1 MNKAKQ
7 LYELQEVDLE
17 IQHKAEVLTQVKSQ
31 LGRDDDLVAARSAL
45 DTAKKQLADL
55 EHQQKTEDWELD
67 DLGSKIAA
75 VEKKLYGGSMKNP
88 RELTGFQQD
97 LEMLKAQRGERE
109 DKLLA
114 IMMDVETAQ
123 QDVSRKSSEFAAVEK
138 DWNENQQ
145 KLSNQQTE
153 LEAELAKLEQK
164 RELIVG
170 QTDSASLRLYEEMR
184 RARQGQAVSK
194 VMQGRCQ
201 GCRISLPMSDQ
212 QRARMGHELV
222 QCSNCGRILYLS

>member
-17 IQHKAEVLTQVKSQ
+17 IQRKTEALTQIKNQ
-31 LGRDDDLVAARSAL
+31 LGKDDDLVAARSGLETLKKRL
-45 DTAKKQLADL
+45 DDL
-55 EHQQKTEDWELD
+55 EHQQKMEEWELD
-67 DLGSKIAA
+67 DLGTKIAP
-75 VEKKLYGGSMKNP
+75 VEKKLYDGSVKNP
-88 RELTGFQQD
+88 RELTGLQQD
-97 LEMLKAQRGERE
+97 LELLKTQRGQRE

-114 IMMDVETAQ
+114 LMMEVEAAQ
-123 QDVSRKSSEFAAVEK
+123 QEVRQKGSEFVALERE
-138 DWNENQQ
+138 WQENQQ
-145 KLSNQQTE
+145 KLSQQKTE
-153 LEAELAKLEQK
+153 LEEELAKLEQK
-164 RELIVG
+164 RERLAG
-170 QTDSASLRLYEEMR
+170 QTDSACLRLYEEVR
-184 RARQGQAVSK
+184 RAKQGQGVAK